1 MGNLISYSVYI
12 IFVIL
17 IIILIYLIIQSNKN
31 YKIVKKMLDKAK
43 SITTWEEIQEV
54 RKELDD
60 FKKSPKI
67 TDHYNIIYITEI
79 ILDTKEMM
87 INKHKR

>member
-1 MGNLISYSVYI
+1 
-12 IFVIL
+12 
-17 IIILIYLIIQSNKN
+17 
-31 YKIVKKMLDKAK
+31 MLDKAK